1 MNKIPLSSITITLVL
16 LSLLIIGCRL
26 SGSTPEPGNTLTT
39 SPGDT
44 PLPGTLTPT
53 PIPPMLTFTQPP
65 PTSTNP
71 PTSTEM
77 PSATRGAG
85 VEFFDFEN
93 QEEALP
99 PGFTTDIGAESSESI
114 IWSTIEIDET
124 VAHTGSKSLKL
135 SGSLET
141 GRWYLI
147 SRQIPTDVNQVWV
160 TYYVKG
166 NEIHPEGNQFK
177 NCYLGFFFTSDSGQK
192 TYEINRYNGTFDW
205 AYGELWLDAYDMEKL
220 REFNS
225 KIHFV
230 IFLSMSGEFW
240 IDDLEIEMEQLTP

>member
-1 MNKIPLSSITITLVL
+1 MTPIL
-16 LSLLIIGCRL
+16 LSLLVIGCRL
-26 SGSTPEPGNTLTT
+26 SGSTPEPSRTLTT
-39 SPGDT
+39 SPSET
-44 PLPGTLTPT
+44 PIPSTLTLTPISPT
-53 PIPPMLTFTQPP
+53 ETFTQPP
-65 PTSTNP
+65 PSSTEA
-71 PTSTEM
+71 PTTTEM
-77 PSATRGAG
+77 PLATQG
-85 VEFFDFEN
+85 VGLEFYGFEN

-99 PGFTTDIGAESSESI
+99 PGFTTDLGAESSDSI
-114 IWSTIEIDET
+114 NWSTFEIDET

-135 SGSLET
+135 SGNLET

-147 SRQIPTDVNQVWV
+147 SRQIPTDVNQVRV
-160 TYYVKG
+160 IYYVKG
-166 NEIHPEGNQFK
+166 KEILPEGNQFK

-240 IDDLEIEMEQLTP
+240 IDDLQIEMEPLTP